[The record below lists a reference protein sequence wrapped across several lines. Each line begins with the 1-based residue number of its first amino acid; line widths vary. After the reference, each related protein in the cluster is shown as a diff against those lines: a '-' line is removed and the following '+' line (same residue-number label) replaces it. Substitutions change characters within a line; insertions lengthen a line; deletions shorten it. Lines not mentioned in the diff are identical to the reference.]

1 MSTDFITVLT
11 TRRSV
16 RSFEPN
22 EIPDDKIAKL
32 IAAAT
37 LAPTAGNMQAWYFYM
52 VKHAYLRKK
61 LAEMALNQTFI
72 AQAPVVI
79 VVCSDLDRAKAA
91 YKDRGENLYSIQDA
105 AAATQN
111 LLLATH
117 ASGLGAC
124 WVGAFDERSVSE
136 LLDLP
141 PRHRPL
147 ALVPIGKPAHQPS
160 NPGRRPIDEIFSEID

>member
-1 MSTDFITVLT
+1 MSMDFITALT

-16 RSFEPN
+16 RSFLPDD
-22 EIPDDKIAKL
+22 IPDSKVVKL
-32 IAAAT
+32 ITAAT

-52 VKHAYLRKK
+52 VRHDYLKRK
-61 LAEMALNQTFI
+61 LSELALNQRFI

-79 VVCSDLDRAKAA
+79 VVCADLDRAKAA
-91 YKDRGENLYSIQDA
+91 YRERGEELYAIQDA

-111 LLLATH
+111 LLLAAH

-124 WVGAFDERSVSE
+124 WVGAFDEQAASD

-141 PRHRPL
+141 PRYRPL
-147 ALVPIGKPAHQPS
+147 ALVPIGKAAHQPS
-160 NPGRRPIDEIFSEID
+160 NPGRRSIAEIFSEID